1 MIEKH
6 WRSLPFTWSPYTFS
20 ASPNE
25 DLARFHFTLPQPP
38 STAAYIRPVHL
49 RPFYVNT
56 PSIAQECAGV
66 QWVVTT
72 DNHPLV
78 MSDPSPKKKNGG
90 NPSVPRQI
98 RFVATDGQP
107 QTKRRRVNAACL
119 TCRRRKIRCSGE
131 QPVCKT
137 CSDYKHVCLGY
148 TESTAHLRTQSD
160 STSQAPRVSAPNG
173 SSHNVARAVESSSPD
188 PVPPNI
194 PAPAVDRISELQDT
208 GLKDIPFLD
217 VSSRNKELEMRAEDS
232 PESSRASVSSGSRTH
247 VPYFRYFGPTAIV
260 PGFKQ
265 MVVQVRGSRKSNPS
279 MSSDSPS
286 PLRSPR
292 PAERPSE
299 NISRAPAASESRESR
314 DANIP
319 FYDQDD
325 TAPVSNLV
333 LHLCDLFFTHLGCN
347 FPFLQRD
354 RFFQDLKDKR
364 VDTMLVDA
372 VCSLAARFSAHPLLG
387 PPQAQPIERP
397 HQPDENRKWD
407 RGLPF
412 GHRAMSA
419 LVDSLPCPTLS
430 AVQACLLL
438 AYEQFGSNHDS
449 GLWMYLGIS
458 IRMAQDLG
466 LQKFQGLKHNYGQSG
481 VTPSDVMTGHA
492 GKLREDQYDD
502 LDVHHTPKVKPRPLT
517 GERARERERV
527 DSFWS
532 IFFLDRVISSGTG
545 RPVTL
550 RDEDI
555 ELCFPLQSESQLPNG
570 WPAPFP
576 PLIRIIHLYGRVTD
590 LINGI
595 QYVKRVTPDTLKM
608 LAGMESDLT
617 GIYQRLSPRLH
628 FNAANFQ
635 AYVKAK
641 EGTNFI
647 LLHFW
652 FHTLIVLL
660 HQPTL
665 LNSFGGSIQHLYPN
679 SRELS
684 MSSAKT
690 IADILSFS
698 ELVDGK
704 SFIGNPFT
712 SQPMYIA
719 ACAFLMES
727 AYYTT
732 PSSANGAPSPQPL
745 LANQSSG
752 FVLPNLDPSNVTERK
767 STAKHILLASAAK
780 ENYQRC
786 YKALQALNTYWQ
798 GTGYILTV
806 LDQKAKGIVDPL
818 LYTIEDMENTDGIA
832 PGLPL
837 GPGPW
842 RKGKVPADGSDP
854 EKPSSVAD
862 MTSNRKWSPNIDPSQ
877 AIGWSLTGATNS
889 AQPNLSLL
897 YQMPS
902 TEPAPTPDRPTYS
915 SQYSHSYPI
924 LPNAGQGNSSFPP
937 LTPSHNESAA
947 SLAAANAKY
956 PTIPTP
962 MHTDSYYMGLN
973 SPYPDSTPQSTRP
986 VQPAP
991 PTFSGLSSAQLD
1003 PQQSV
1008 FDYSVP
1014 PTPDPSGNP
1023 IGTGDLHADS
1033 NGMMIGS
1040 HDVDMNTLNHQESF
1054 PFANGEILPWLEY
1067 LPQDVLSFF
1076 GENQGYPLMNPDD
1089 VSRPS

>member
-1 MIEKH
+1 M
-6 WRSLPFTWSPYTFS
+6 SP
-20 ASPNE
+20 
-25 DLARFHFTLPQPP
+25 
-38 STAAYIRPVHL
+38 
-49 RPFYVNT
+49 
-56 PSIAQECAGV
+56 
-66 QWVVTT
+66 
-72 DNHPLV
+72 
-78 MSDPSPKKKNGG
+78 PSPKKKNGG
-90 NPSVPRQI
+90 NPSAPRQI

-107 QTKRRRVNAACL
+107 QTKRRRVNAAFDV
-119 TCRRRKIRCSGE
+119 
-131 QPVCKT
+131 PVNNQ
-137 CSDYKHVCLGY
+137 HVCLGY

-160 STSQAPRVSAPNG
+160 SASRAPPRLSAPNELT
-173 SSHNVARAVESSSPD
+173 SQHASRAIESSSPE
-188 PVPPNI
+188 PVPTTI
-194 PAPAVDRISELQDT
+194 PRGPTDNSTKTKPPGSMYISAFGDT
-208 GLKDIPFLD
+208 PSLA
-217 VSSRNKELEMRAEDS
+217 NKELDTQAIGDS
-232 PESSRASVSSGSRTH
+232 PASGRTSVSSGSRTH

-279 MSSDSPS
+279 TSSDSPS
-286 PLRSPR
+286 PLRSPKPSNIPTR
-292 PAERPSE
+292 PLANTADNRD
-299 NISRAPAASESRESR
+299 SR

-319 FYDQDD
+319 FYDRDD
-325 TAPVSNLV
+325 TLPVSNLV
-333 LHLCDLFFTHLGCN
+333 SHLCELFFAHLGCS
-347 FPFLQRD
+347 FPFLQRE
-354 RFFQDLKDKR
+354 RFLPDLKEKK

-372 VCSLAARFSAHPLLG
+372 VCSLAARFSIHPSLG
-387 PPQAQPIERP
+387 PPQAPPIDRSQPP
-397 HQPDENRKWD
+397 LDDKKWD

-466 LQKFQGLKHNYGQSG
+466 LQKFQGLRYNYGKSG
-481 VTPSDVMTGHA
+481 VTPSEVMTGHA
-492 GKLREDQYDD
+492 GKLREEQYDD
-502 LDVHHTPKVKPRPLT
+502 LDVHLTPKITAQPLVE
-517 GERARERERV
+517 ERARERERV

-595 QYVKRVTPDTLKM
+595 QDVKLVTPDTLKM

-727 AYYTT
+727 AYYAS
-732 PSSANGAPSPQPL
+732 PSSEARSNQPQPL

-752 FVLPNLDPSNVTERK
+752 FVMPTMESSHGTERK
-767 STAKHILLASAAK
+767 STARHILLASAAK

-786 YKALQALNTYWQ
+786 YKALKALNTYWE

-818 LYTIEDMENTDGIA
+818 LYAVEDIEFTEGIA
-832 PGLPL
+832 PGQHL
-837 GPGPW
+837 GTGAW
-842 RKGKVPADGSDP
+842 RSGKTPADSGFDP
-854 EKPSSVAD
+854 ERAAGVAD
-862 MTSNRKWSPNIDPSQ
+862 IPSEGKWSPHIDPSQ
-877 AIGWSLTGATNS
+877 GLLDPLIPMINMPLTASVSTAIGWSLTGATNS
-889 AQPNLSLL
+889 SQPNLSLL
-897 YQMPS
+897 YQMSTTEAESPPS
-902 TEPAPTPDRPTYS
+902 RPTYS
-915 SQYSHSYPI
+915 SQYSHSYPV
-924 LPNAGQGNSSFPP
+924 LPANVGEGPSSSYSQSIAPARAHEEM
-937 LTPSHNESAA
+937 TPSLTTE
-947 SLAAANAKY
+947 NAKY
-956 PTIPTP
+956 PNVQSRTIS
-962 MHTDSYYMGLN
+962 TDPSYYMEMN
-973 SPYPDSTPQSTRP
+973 PTYPESNTRTIHPVQTTQSTFP
-986 VQPAP
+986 GMLS
-991 PTFSGLSSAQLD
+991 SGLPNSHMDTQSSAYNYSI
-1003 PQQSV
+1003 PPATAEQQSRNQMGSR
-1008 FDYSVP
+1008 DP
-1014 PTPDPSGNP
+1014 GADLQPTMD
-1023 IGTGDLHADS
+1023 DA

-1040 HDVDMNTLNHQESF
+1040 HEVDMNSIHHQDSF
-1054 PFANGEILPWLEY
+1054 PFVNGEIIPWLEY

-1076 GENQGYPLMNPDD
+1076 GDHQNYPLMSPDD
-1089 VSRPS
+1089 VSQPP

>member
-1 MIEKH
+1 
-6 WRSLPFTWSPYTFS
+6 
-20 ASPNE
+20 
-25 DLARFHFTLPQPP
+25 
-38 STAAYIRPVHL
+38 
-49 RPFYVNT
+49 
-56 PSIAQECAGV
+56 
-66 QWVVTT
+66 
-72 DNHPLV
+72 
-78 MSDPSPKKKNGG
+78 MSSN
-90 NPSVPRQI
+90 
-98 RFVATDGQP
+98 
-107 QTKRRRVNAACL
+107 
-119 TCRRRKIRCSGE
+119 
-131 QPVCKT
+131 
-137 CSDYKHVCLGY
+137 
-148 TESTAHLRTQSD
+148 
-160 STSQAPRVSAPNG
+160 
-173 SSHNVARAVESSSPD
+173 
-188 PVPPNI
+188 
-194 PAPAVDRISELQDT
+194 
-208 GLKDIPFLD
+208 
-217 VSSRNKELEMRAEDS
+217 
-232 PESSRASVSSGSRTH
+232 SRTH

-265 MVVQVRGSRKSNPS
+265 MVGRSRSHRRTQYLTGSKVVQVRGSRKSNPS
-279 MSSDSPS
+279 ISSGEYNTVTRSSKPHQLILSLFVSAESLS
-286 PLRSPR
+286 PLRSPKPSDT
-292 PAERPSE
+292 PARIPP
-299 NISRAPAASESRESR
+299 PADNRYNR
-314 DANIP
+314 DASTIP
-319 FYDQDD
+319 FYDRDD
-325 TAPVSNLV
+325 TLPVSKLV
-333 LHLCDLFFTHLGCN
+333 SHLSELFFVHLGCS

-354 RFFQDLKDKR
+354 RFLQDLNEKK

-372 VCSLAARFSAHPLLG
+372 VCALSARFSPHPLLA
-387 PPQAQPIERP
+387 PPQAPPIDHSQPP
-397 HQPDENRKWD
+397 ADVNLWD

-412 GHRAMSA
+412 AQRASSA
-419 LVDSLPCPTLS
+419 LVDVLSCPTLS

-466 LQKFQGLKHNYGQSG
+466 LQKHQGLKHNYGQKG
-481 VTPSDVMTGHA
+481 VTPKEVMTGQA

-502 LDVHHTPKVKPRPLT
+502 FDIYQSPKGPPPASDS
-517 GERARERERV
+517 ERAREREQV

-595 QYVKRVTPDTLKM
+595 QDVNHVTPDTLKQ

-617 GIYQRLSPRLH
+617 GIYQRLSPKLY

-665 LNSFGGSIQHLYPN
+665 LNSFGGTIQHLYPN

-727 AYYTT
+727 AYYSM
-732 PSSANGAPSPQPL
+732 PSSSSTSHPPQQAL
-745 LANQSSG
+745 LANESSG
-752 FVLPNLDPSNVTERK
+752 FVMPTMESSSGSERK
-767 STAKHILLASAAK
+767 STAKHILLASAAR

-786 YKALQALNTYWQ
+786 YKALKALDSYWE
-798 GTGYILTV
+798 GTRYILTV

-818 LYTIEDMENTDGIA
+818 LYTAEDMENTTENTPNQA
-832 PGLPL
+832 FTPGGWQGQRPTDQSSDAERT
-837 GPGPW
+837 PG
-842 RKGKVPADGSDP
+842 
-854 EKPSSVAD
+854 VAD
-862 MTSNRKWSPNIDPSQ
+862 IPSDGKWSPKIDPSQ
-877 AIGWSLTGATNS
+877 GASYRYNCWSLATNILLLAIGWALAGATNS
-889 AQPNLSLL
+889 SQPNLSLL
-897 YQMPS
+897 YQMP
-902 TEPAPTPDRPTYS
+902 TAQHEPPPPVSKTTHP
-915 SQYSHSYPI
+915 SQYSHSYPT
-924 LPNAGQGNSSFPP
+924 L
-937 LTPSHNESAA
+937 
-947 SLAAANAKY
+947 
-956 PTIPTP
+956 
-962 MHTDSYYMGLN
+962 
-973 SPYPDSTPQSTRP
+973 P
-986 VQPAP
+986 VQPNSAQGAASSFSAIAP
-991 PTFSGLSSAQLD
+991 PHTHGETGAPSLASNNPKYTTVPRTVGASPPYFMGMNSPFPEATSRAAAPGGYAPNLPSTQMEGGPAYGYGVTSAAPEHHSQAHMGPL
-1003 PQQSV
+1003 
-1008 FDYSVP
+1008 
-1014 PTPDPSGNP
+1014 NA
-1023 IGTGDLHADS
+1023 GTG
-1033 NGMMIGS
+1033 GMMIES
-1040 HDVDMNTLNHQESF
+1040 HDVDMNTLQQQEAF
-1054 PFANGEILPWLEY
+1054 PFSNGEIIPWLEY

-1076 GENQGYPLMNPDD
+1076 GENHSFPLMSPDD
-1089 VSRPS
+1089 STPHPPPPP

>member
-1 MIEKH
+1 MF
-6 WRSLPFTWSPYTFS
+6 P
-20 ASPNE
+20 
-25 DLARFHFTLPQPP
+25 
-38 STAAYIRPVHL
+38 
-49 RPFYVNT
+49 
-56 PSIAQECAGV
+56 
-66 QWVVTT
+66 
-72 DNHPLV
+72 
-78 MSDPSPKKKNGG
+78 
-90 NPSVPRQI
+90 
-98 RFVATDGQP
+98 
-107 QTKRRRVNAACL
+107 
-119 TCRRRKIRCSGE
+119 
-131 QPVCKT
+131 
-137 CSDYKHVCLGY
+137 
-148 TESTAHLRTQSD
+148 
-160 STSQAPRVSAPNG
+160 
-173 SSHNVARAVESSSPD
+173 
-188 PVPPNI
+188 
-194 PAPAVDRISELQDT
+194 
-208 GLKDIPFLD
+208 
-217 VSSRNKELEMRAEDS
+217 RNKVLEPQAAQDS
-232 PESSRASVSSGSRTH
+232 PRSSRASVSSGSRTH

-292 PAERPSE
+292 LSDRPYDNFTKPPATADNRD
-299 NISRAPAASESRESR
+299 NR

-325 TAPVSNLV
+325 TVPVSNLV
-333 LHLCDLFFTHLGCN
+333 SHLCDLFFAHLGCN

-354 RFFQDLKDKR
+354 RFFQDLKDKK

-372 VCSLAARFSAHPLLG
+372 MCSLAARFSPHPLLG
-387 PPQAQPIERP
+387 PPQAQPIERSHP
-397 HQPDENRKWD
+397 PAEDKKWD

-466 LQKFQGLKHNYGQSG
+466 LQKFQGLKHNYGQRG
-481 VTPSDVMTGHA
+481 VTPSEVITGHA

-502 LDVHHTPKVKPRPLT
+502 LDVHHTPKTTPKPLV

-595 QYVKRVTPDTLKM
+595 QDAKHVTPDTLKM

-665 LNSFGGSIQHLYPN
+665 LNSFGGTIQHLYPN

-732 PSSANGAPSPQPL
+732 PSLGATSPSPRPL

-752 FVLPNLDPSNVTERK
+752 FVMPTMESSNGTERK

-786 YKALQALNTYWQ
+786 YKALQALNTYWE

-818 LYTIEDMENTDGIA
+818 LYTVEDMENTDGIA
-832 PGLPL
+832 PGPAL
-837 GPGPW
+837 GPGAW
-842 RKGKVPADGSDP
+842 RAGKAPVDGIESERAAGIADL
-854 EKPSSVAD
+854 SS
-862 MTSNRKWSPNIDPSQ
+862 NGKWSPNIDPSQ
-877 AIGWSLTGATNS
+877 AIGWALTGATNS
-889 AQPNLSLL
+889 SQPNLSLL
-897 YQMPS
+897 YQMPT
-902 TEPAPTPDRPTYS
+902 TETDTSSDRPAYS
-915 SQYSHSYPI
+915 SQYSHSYPV
-924 LPNAGQGNSSFPP
+924 LSNAGEGPSSSFTQP
-937 LTPSHNESAA
+937 LAQGRTHEDRTS
-947 SLAAANAKY
+947 SLATANAKY
-956 PTIPTP
+956 STIPSTT
-962 MHTDSYYMGLN
+962 MNTDSSYYMGLD
-973 SPYPDSTPQSTRP
+973 SPYPDSNTRTTRP
-986 VQPAP
+986 LQTIQPS
-991 PTFSGLSSAQLD
+991 FSGLPSSQLETQ
-1003 PQQSV
+1003 PSV
-1008 FDYSVP
+1008 ETQPSAFNYSIP
-1014 PTPDPSGNP
+1014 PAPDHPSRNQMGSGGP
-1023 IGTGDLHADS
+1023 GTDLHSLNADS
-1033 NGMMIGS
+1033 DGMMIGS
-1040 HDVDMNTLNHQESF
+1040 HDVDMNSLHHQESF

-1076 GENQGYPLMNPDD
+1076 GDHQNYPLMSPDD
-1089 VSRPS
+1089 VSRPQ

>member
-1 MIEKH
+1 M
-6 WRSLPFTWSPYTFS
+6 SP
-20 ASPNE
+20 
-25 DLARFHFTLPQPP
+25 
-38 STAAYIRPVHL
+38 
-49 RPFYVNT
+49 
-56 PSIAQECAGV
+56 
-66 QWVVTT
+66 
-72 DNHPLV
+72 
-78 MSDPSPKKKNGG
+78 PSPKKKNGG
-90 NPSVPRQI
+90 NPSAPRQI

-148 TESTAHLRTQSD
+148 TDSTAHLRTQSD
-160 STSQAPRVSAPNG
+160 SASRAPPRFSASDEPTAQHAARV
-173 SSHNVARAVESSSPD
+173 VESSSPEPALAAIAMTTATVD
-188 PVPPNI
+188 SSIRTKVP
-194 PAPAVDRISELQDT
+194 DSKDT
-208 GLKDIPFLD
+208 PSLKD
-217 VSSRNKELEMRAEDS
+217 VSSRTTKQLETQAVGDS
-232 PESSRASVSSGSRTH
+232 PESGRTSISSASRTH

-265 MVVQVRGSRKSNPS
+265 MVVQVRGSRRSNPS

-292 PAERPSE
+292 YSDLHTRLM
-299 NISRAPAASESRESR
+299 ISAADTRDSR

-319 FYDQDD
+319 FYDRDD
-325 TAPVSNLV
+325 MCPVSNLV
-333 LHLCDLFFTHLGCN
+333 SHLCELFFAHLGCS

-354 RFFQDLKDKR
+354 RFLQDLKEKK

-372 VCSLAARFSAHPLLG
+372 VCSLAARFSLHPLLG
-387 PPQAQPIERP
+387 PPQAQPIDRS
-397 HQPDENRKWD
+397 QPPLEARKWD

-419 LVDSLPCPTLS
+419 LVDVLPCPTLS

-481 VTPSDVMTGHA
+481 VTPSEVMTGHA
-492 GKLREDQYDD
+492 GKLREEQYDD
-502 LDVHHTPKVKPRPLT
+502 VDVHLTPKATPQPLIA
-517 GERARERERV
+517 ERARERERV

-595 QYVKRVTPDTLKM
+595 QDVKHVTPDTLKM

-727 AYYTT
+727 AYYAT
-732 PSSANGAPSPQPL
+732 PSSGTDSTQPQPL

-752 FVLPNLDPSNVTERK
+752 FVMPTMESSNGTERK

-786 YKALQALNTYWQ
+786 YKALQALNAYWE

-818 LYTIEDMENTDGIA
+818 LYTVEDMENTEGINT
-832 PGLPL
+832 GQQSL
-837 GPGPW
+837 GPGAW
-842 RKGKVPADGSDP
+842 RASKTLAESESDVERPAG
-854 EKPSSVAD
+854 VAD
-862 MTSNRKWSPNIDPSQ
+862 IPLDGKWSPHIDPSQ
-877 AIGWSLTGATNS
+877 GLLNPPMSTIDILLTDRVLTAIGWALTGATNS
-889 AQPNLSLL
+889 SQPNLSLL
-897 YQMPS
+897 YQMPTTD
-902 TEPAPTPDRPTYS
+902 TESTPDRPAYS

-924 LPNAGQGNSSFPP
+924 LPSNGSEGPSSSYPQAIPSATSHGERKSSLTAQNSKYTHIPSRTITTEPP
-937 LTPSHNESAA
+937 
-947 SLAAANAKY
+947 
-956 PTIPTP
+956 
-962 MHTDSYYMGLN
+962 YYMGLH
-973 SPYPDSTPQSTRP
+973 SPYPESNTRTTRP
-986 VQPAP
+986 IQTVSHS
-991 PTFSGLSSAQLD
+991 FSGVTSALPSSQIDAQ
-1003 PQQSV
+1003 PSAYG
-1008 FDYSVP
+1008 YSMP
-1014 PTPDPSGNP
+1014 PATAEHPSRNQMVSGGP
-1023 IGTGDLHADS
+1023 GADLQPTMNDT
-1033 NGMMIGS
+1033 NGMIIGS
-1040 HDVDMNTLNHQESF
+1040 HDVDMNSLHNQDSF
-1054 PFANGEILPWLEY
+1054 PFVNGEILPWLEY

-1076 GENQGYPLMNPDD
+1076 GDHQNYPLMSPDD
-1089 VSRPS
+1089 VSRPP

>member
-1 MIEKH
+1 M
-6 WRSLPFTWSPYTFS
+6 S
-20 ASPNE
+20 
-25 DLARFHFTLPQPP
+25 PP
-38 STAAYIRPVHL
+38 S
-49 RPFYVNT
+49 
-56 PSIAQECAGV
+56 SK
-66 QWVVTT
+66 
-72 DNHPLV
+72 
-78 MSDPSPKKKNGG
+78 SKNGG
-90 NPSVPRQI
+90 NTSGPRQI

-137 CSDYKHVCLGY
+137 CTDYKHTCLGY
-148 TESTAHLRTQSD
+148 GESTAHQRSQSD
-160 STSQAPRVSAPNG
+160 SSRMPPAPPLG
-173 SSHNVARAVESSSPD
+173 SNDTNQRNERAESYSPE
-188 PVPPNI
+188 
-194 PAPAVDRISELQDT
+194 PAPAVAQRPLSKPTPNKSPVSKQSDSKDASLSRDT
-208 GLKDIPFLD
+208 SARKESDSHAAGDTPG
-217 VSSRNKELEMRAEDS
+217 SSRTSL
-232 PESSRASVSSGSRTH
+232 SSGNRTH

-279 MSSDSPS
+279 MSSESLSPI
-286 PLRSPR
+286 RSPR
-292 PAERPSE
+292 ASYTPGGPSAVD
-299 NISRAPAASESRESR
+299 SRDSR
-314 DANIP
+314 DANTIP
-319 FYDQDD
+319 FYDRDD
-325 TAPVSNLV
+325 TPPVSNLV
-333 LHLCDLFFTHLGCN
+333 SHLCDLFFTHLGCN
-347 FPFLQRD
+347 FPFLQRE
-354 RFFQDLKDKR
+354 RFLQDLKEKK

-372 VCSLAARFSAHPLLG
+372 VCALAARFSPHPLLG
-387 PPQAQPIERP
+387 PPQAPPIDRSQLP
-397 HQPDENRKWD
+397 PDIKMWD

-412 GHRAMSA
+412 AHRAMSA
-419 LVDSLPCPTLS
+419 LVDSLSCPTLS
-430 AVQACLLL
+430 AVQSCLLL

-466 LQKFQGLKHNYGQSG
+466 LQKHQGLKHNYGRKG
-481 VTPSDVMTGHA
+481 VTPSEVMTGQA

-502 LDVHHTPKVKPRPLT
+502 LDVYQSPKTLPPAYGT
-517 GERARERERV
+517 ERAREKERV
-527 DSFWS
+527 DTFWS

-576 PLIRIIHLYGRVTD
+576 PLIRVIHLYGRVTD

-595 QYVKRVTPDTLKM
+595 QDVNHVTSDTLKR

-617 GIYQRLSPRLH
+617 GIYQRLSPKLH

-727 AYYTT
+727 AYYTS
-732 PSSANGAPSPQPL
+732 PSSRGTSPLPQPL
-745 LANQSSG
+745 LNNQSSG
-752 FVLPNLDPSNVTERK
+752 FVMPAMEPSHGSERN

-786 YKALQALNTYWQ
+786 YKALKALNSYWE

-806 LDQKAKGIVDPL
+806 LDQKAKGIVNPL
-818 LYTIEDMENTDGIA
+818 LYNTEDMENTTGESPFGAAGWRPTDVPQMSERP
-832 PGLPL
+832 PG
-837 GPGPW
+837 
-842 RKGKVPADGSDP
+842 
-854 EKPSSVAD
+854 VAD
-862 MTSNRKWSPNIDPSQ
+862 IPTDGRWSPKFDPSQ
-877 AIGWSLTGATNS
+877 AIGWALTGATNS
-889 AQPNLSLL
+889 SQPNLSLL
-897 YQMPS
+897 YQMPT
-902 TEPAPTPDRPTYS
+902 TEAETRATKPAYS
-915 SQYSHSYPI
+915 SQYSHSFPP
-924 LPNAGQGNSSFPP
+924 LPVVTNAGASSSSSFAHP
-937 LTPSHNESAA
+937 LTPSISHGESQA
-947 SLAAANAKY
+947 SSLTTANSKY
-956 PTIPTP
+956 PQVASHTIGTESP
-962 MHTDSYYMGLN
+962 YYMGIN
-973 SPYPDSTPQSTRP
+973 SPYPESGPGASGHSSYNPAFPSNQMDGQASAYGYP
-986 VQPAP
+986 VSSGARDHSGSHAHMGPRNSLP
-991 PTFSGLSSAQLD
+991 PS
-1003 PQQSV
+1003 
-1008 FDYSVP
+1008 
-1014 PTPDPSGNP
+1014 
-1023 IGTGDLHADS
+1023 LHAH
-1033 NGMMIGS
+1033 NPGMMIGS
-1040 HDVDMNTLNHQESF
+1040 HDVDMNTLHDQESF
-1054 PFANGEILPWLEY
+1054 PFSNSEIVPWLEY

-1076 GENQGYPLMNPDD
+1076 GDNHNYPLMSPDD
-1089 VSRPS
+1089 STRPPQ

>member
-1 MIEKH
+1 
-6 WRSLPFTWSPYTFS
+6 
-20 ASPNE
+20 
-25 DLARFHFTLPQPP
+25 
-38 STAAYIRPVHL
+38 
-49 RPFYVNT
+49 
-56 PSIAQECAGV
+56 
-66 QWVVTT
+66 
-72 DNHPLV
+72 
-78 MSDPSPKKKNGG
+78 MSDPSPRKKNGG
-90 NPSVPRQI
+90 NPSAPRQI

-160 STSQAPRVSAPNG
+160 STSRPPPRLSAPNG
-173 SSHNVARAVESSSPD
+173 SSTQHTSRVIESSSPE
-188 PVPPNI
+188 
-194 PAPAVDRISELQDT
+194 PAVTTIPTPAVNRSPKDHGLGLQDVSPY
-208 GLKDIPFLD
+208 LDISTRNRDLE
-217 VSSRNKELEMRAEDS
+217 SRPAVDS
-232 PESSRASVSSGSRTH
+232 PESSRASVSSGNRTH

-279 MSSDSPS
+279 MSSDSGS
-286 PLRSPR
+286 PFRSPR
-292 PAERPSE
+292 LADKTADNS
-299 NISRAPAASESRESR
+299 SRVPAASENRESR

-319 FYDQDD
+319 FYDPDD
-325 TAPVSNLV
+325 AAPVSNLV
-333 LHLCDLFFTHLGCN
+333 LHLCDLFFAHLGCN

-354 RFFQDLKDKR
+354 RFFQDLKDKK

-372 VCSLAARFSAHPLLG
+372 VCSLSARFSTHPSLEH
-387 PPQAQPIERP
+387 PQAQPIERP
-397 HQPDENRKWD
+397 PSLDDNTKSL

-412 GHRAMSA
+412 AQRAMSA

-438 AYEQFGSNHDS
+438 AYEQFGSNRDS

-492 GKLREDQYDD
+492 GNLREDQYDD
-502 LDVHHTPKVKPRPLT
+502 FDVHHTPKVSPKPLT

-595 QYVKRVTPDTLKM
+595 QFVKHVTQDTLKM
-608 LAGMESDLT
+608 LSGMESDLT

-635 AYVKAK
+635 AYVKAQ

-690 IADILSFS
+690 IADILSFT

-727 AYYTT
+727 AYYTIS
-732 PSSANGAPSPQPL
+732 PSSDGSSSPQPL

-752 FVLPNLDPSNVTERK
+752 FIPPITESSKVSERK
-767 STAKHILLASAAK
+767 TTARHVLLASVAK

-786 YKALQALNTYWQ
+786 YKALQALNTYWE

-818 LYTIEDMENTDGIA
+818 LYTAEDMENTDGIA

-842 RKGKVPADGSDP
+842 RLGKAQADGSDS
-854 EKPSSVAD
+854 EKPRDAAD
-862 MTSNRKWSPNIDPSQ
+862 IPSGGKWSPNIDPSQ

-889 AQPNLSLL
+889 SQPNLSLL
-897 YQMPS
+897 YQLP
-902 TEPAPTPDRPTYS
+902 TAEPDNPPDRPTYS
-915 SQYSHSYPI
+915 SQYSHSYPV
-924 LPNAGQGNSSFPP
+924 LQNANQDTSSSFAP
-937 LTPSHNESAA
+937 LTGTHNDRAA
-947 SLAAANAKY
+947 SLAVANADY
-956 PTIPTP
+956 PAIAPDP
-962 MHTDSYYMGLN
+962 YYMGLN
-973 SPYPDSTPQSTRP
+973 STYPESRTRP
-986 VQPAP
+986 TRPAQSAQPS
-991 PTFSGLSSAQLD
+991 FSGLPSSQLEAR
-1003 PQQSV
+1003 PSS
-1008 FDYSVP
+1008 FDYSIP
-1014 PTPDPSGNP
+1014 PTPNASGNT
-1023 IGTGDLHADS
+1023 IGPGTDVHLNADS

-1076 GENQGYPLMNPDD
+1076 GDHQTYPLMDPDD
-1089 VSRPS
+1089 VSRP